1 MPINDISDQGDKN
14 LVEKKSVKHKLM
26 FSTLPVLSW
35 IFIFLLIV
43 ARVFIFQPV
52 EVNGNSMLPTTHQG
66 ARWIVEEI
74 SSKVQSTK
82 FQRGQIIV
90 FCAETNNCDKDNVFA
105 RFSLRYYIKR
115 IVGLPGESIEIKNS
129 KTIIYNKENPNGAVL
144 YEEYLS
150 QEVKDGLDKTT
161 RFDIPLTKIPED
173 SYFIMGDNR
182 VDSSDSRYFGPVAE
196 KALLGKVW
204 IQFWPLSEAGNFDL
218 PNYQYT
224 KYIPEQ
230 NNQ

>member
-1 MPINDISDQGDKN
+1 MPTTTE
-14 LVEKKSVKHKLM
+14 EKSFKSKFI
-26 FSTLPVLSW
+26 FSTLPVSSW
-35 IFIFLLIV
+35 VFIFLLIF

-52 EVNGNSMLPTTHQG
+52 EVNGNSMLPATHQG

-90 FCAETNNCDKDNVFA
+90 YCAETHNCDKDNVLA
-105 RFSLRYYIKR
+105 RFSLKYYIKR
-115 IVGLPGESIEIKNS
+115 VVGLPGESIEIKHS
-129 KTIIYNKENPNGAVL
+129 KTIIYNAEHPNGVVL
-144 YEEYLS
+144 SEDYLS

-161 RFDIPLTKIPED
+161 RFDIPLTKIPDD

-204 IQFWPLSEAGNFDL
+204 VQFWPLSEANNFDL

-224 KYIPEQ
+224 QYIPDQ
-230 NNQ
+230 TN